1 MKCSD
6 VLTRLDDLMD
16 GTVAS
21 GERAAVEG
29 HLESCAGCRSEVE
42 ARSALRC
49 RVDELA
55 RWVEPSRDLWPGIAH
70 RIERQ
75 KVVPGRFGSRARRYV
90 LTAAAAAVV
99 AAALLA
105 AYTVGRQHSEE
116 SVQAMR
122 EVTPAVV
129 TASFKDT
136 SLGAVEAEFRHARTE
151 LMAILEQRRH
161 ELSPETLWVVDSNL
175 RLIDDA
181 IEEITI
187 ALGQDPDN
195 PQLTHRLAAVYRQ
208 QIELLRTA
216 TGLPSEI

>member
-1 MKCSD
+1 MNCSD

-16 GTVAS
+16 GTVAR
-21 GERAAVEG
+21 GERAAIEG
-29 HLESCAGCRSEVE
+29 HLEICADCRSEVE
-42 ARSALRC
+42 AHAALRR

-55 RWVEPSRDLWPGIAH
+55 RSVEPSRDLWPGIAH
-70 RIERQ
+70 RIDRQ
-75 KVVPGRFGSRARRYV
+75 KVVQGRFGSRVRRYA

-99 AAALLA
+99 AAAVLA
-105 AYTVGRQHSEE
+105 AYTVGRQHSEKP
-116 SVQAMR
+116 VLVIR
-122 EVTPAVV
+122 EATPAVV
-129 TASFKDT
+129 AASFEDT
-136 SLGAVEAEFRHARTE
+136 SLGVVEAEFQHARSE
-151 LMAILEQRRH
+151 LMTILEQRRH

-181 IEEITI
+181 IEEITR

-195 PQLTHRLAAVYRQ
+195 PQLSHRLAAIYRQ